1 MAVMIKG
8 RSGDDDGR
16 PARLEVAVPCPSPPT
31 MSEPITSTIADLD
44 REIGNM
50 KQEMANVED
59 QLQGLFTRYEQ
70 LEAATRAAATRRNAL
85 TPFCRLPLDVLE
97 HLLRIM
103 IRDWNPVF
111 ELPLAEAFGSQAR
124 PPLGTGCMPML
135 QICTHMRAL
144 ALASP
149 YLWSYVDVNH
159 SKPWITIC
167 RERAGP
173 LPLFISCYSEFPLV
187 ITDAIALMNQ
197 AREIYFCP
205 PVYPH
210 EFSDTNALRGN
221 AITSSIISFT
231 LLNTIIDDDSFLVR
245 VRFLSHM
252 AQSLTRL
259 VLQAVFIPTLT
270 SMPQLVELGLK
281 GVLFDE
287 AHGLRMLVN
296 GAPSLRDVHLHD
308 VWVEEDGASNYP
320 AHPSLESLRIE
331 GSLPRVGG
339 LFCVLPTPARN
350 LVLHILNRDS
360 NARRLEHV
368 DDLER
373 ETFRRAADTV
383 ILAHAS
389 NDLVVHLRFAGDYIM
404 SFSNSS
410 TATDE
415 RHVSYANQSRT
426 LAGLHPVCSMIHT
439 LHVHHNVPAVLFSGS
454 EQQILLQLSNLRH
467 LILEL
472 DAANVP
478 TADIIDGLRLRVAAG
493 LTLSTLQIILDE
505 TRKDPVIDVPAL
517 REALASEDL
526 VAELHE
532 NGTVVW
538 QRHSLSEAT

>member
-1 MAVMIKG
+1 MN
-8 RSGDDDGR
+8 
-16 PARLEVAVPCPSPPT
+16 
-31 MSEPITSTIADLD
+31 LD
-44 REIGNM
+44 REIDDI
-50 KQEMANVED
+50 KQEMTNVDD
-59 QLQGLFTRYEQ
+59 QLQELFTRYER
-70 LEAATRAAATRRNAL
+70 LEAAMRAAATRRNAL

-97 HLLRIM
+97 HLLHIM
-103 IRDWNPVF
+103 VRDWNPVF

-124 PPLGTGCMPML
+124 PPLGTGCMPVL

-187 ITDAIALMNQ
+187 TTDAIALMNQ

-210 EFSDTNALRGN
+210 EFSGTNALRGN
-221 AITSSIISFT
+221 AITSSVASFT
-231 LLNTIIDDDSFLVR
+231 LLHTIREECSFVVR

-252 AQSLTRL
+252 TQSLTRL
-259 VLQAVFIPTLT
+259 VLQTVVIPSLT

-281 GVLFDE
+281 GVFFDE

-308 VWVEEDGASNYP
+308 VWVEEDGASNYS
-320 AHPSLESLRIE
+320 AHPSLELLRIE
-331 GSLPRVGG
+331 GCLPYVGG
-339 LFCVLPTPARN
+339 SFRVLPTPARN
-350 LVLHILNRDS
+350 LVLHILNQDID
-360 NARRLEHV
+360 ARGPEHAEE
-368 DDLER
+368 LER
-373 ETFRRAADTV
+373 ETFRRAADTA

-389 NDLVVHLRFAGDYIM
+389 NDLVVHLRIAGHYTI
-404 SFSNSS
+404 SFSSSS
-410 TATDE
+410 TAADE
-415 RHVSYANQSRT
+415 RHISYANQSRT
-426 LAGLHPVCSMIHT
+426 LAGLYPVCLMIRT
-439 LHVHHNVPAVLFSGS
+439 LHVHHKMTAVLFWGS
-454 EQQILLQLSNLRH
+454 EQQILLQLSNLEH
-467 LILEL
+467 LILEP
-472 DAANVP
+472 DVANVP
-478 TADIIDGLRLRVAAG
+478 TADIIHGLRLRVAAG
-493 LTLSTLQIILDE
+493 LTLFTLQIILDK
-505 TRKDPVIDVPAL
+505 TRKDPVIDVTAL

-538 QRHSLSEAT
+538 QRRSLSEVADR